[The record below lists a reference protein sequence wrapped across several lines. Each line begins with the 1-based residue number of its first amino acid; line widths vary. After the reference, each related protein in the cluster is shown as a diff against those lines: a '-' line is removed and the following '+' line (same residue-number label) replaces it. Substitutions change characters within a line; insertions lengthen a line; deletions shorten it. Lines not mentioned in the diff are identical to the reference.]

1 MSPFSP
7 TVWSWIRHTVF
18 ADISPGFGFS
28 RVADAWSDFILR
40 GLLSGGV
47 RRAFIGRESRTR
59 QVSEPGCAGVLLGPG
74 TVNGSQGQIQRRGVV
89 QRPGVAAAIVTES
102 EDGGEFQNDVGI
114 G

>member
-1 MSPFSP
+1 MSVASAWADALTTLRMMSPL
-7 TVWSWIRHTVF
+7 
-18 ADISPGFGFS
+18 DFS
-28 RVADAWSDFILR
+28 RVADAWSDFILG

-47 RRAFIGRESRTR
+47 RRTFIGRESRIR
-59 QVSEPGCAGVLLGPG
+59 QASGPECAGVLLGPG
-74 TVNGSQGQIQRRGVV
+74 TVDGSQGQIQRRGVV